1 MHISQKLVSFKQ
13 ILSERFGNSQFLDRY
28 IELCSV
34 DEESKHEKHHILP
47 RSIFPEYI
55 KNLDNIVRLSPY
67 NHFVAHY
74 LLAHLT
80 KDRRMVFAL
89 NQMNRIKNSGV
100 LTTKQLE
107 ESASMYAEFREE
119 LSRASAE
126 MNSGKTMTAENKERL
141 INRLVGKIYVVDIQS
156 NEIVQVTKEE
166 YQKNKHLYRHTSQG
180 KKRDSSTR
188 EKISN
193 KLKGRTSWFNETTG
207 EIRQSFEC
215 PGEGFVR
222 GMPEERRDMVSKAMS
237 GNKFW
242 INQETGEQKRS
253 KERPGPEWKSGRIF
267 NNHFKGK
274 TVVFDLISGETL
286 TVSSDSRL
294 PHQVIPNQ
302 KIVKIGK
309 QIFTSFKSISQVYD
323 IPEAICNNVFGKFP
337 ENGDTVVSSK
347 TFKNLTPEDKTRFNW
362 MIGKKFRDIV
372 PKGIEFITA
381 KEFIY
386 DGETFK

>member
-1 MHISQKLVSFKQ
+1 
-13 ILSERFGNSQFLDRY
+13 
-28 IELCSV
+28 
-34 DEESKHEKHHILP
+34 
-47 RSIFPEYI
+47 
-55 KNLDNIVRLSPY
+55 
-67 NHFVAHY
+67 
-74 LLAHLT
+74 
-80 KDRRMVFAL
+80 MVFAL

-100 LTTKQLE
+100 LTTEQLE

-119 LSRASAE
+119 LSRASSE
-126 MNSGKTMTAENKERL
+126 MNTGKTMSAENKERL
-141 INRLVGKIYVVDIQS
+141 VNRLVGKIYVVDIQS

-180 KKRDSSTR
+180 KKRDSSTG

-207 EIRQSFEC
+207 EMRQSFEC
-215 PGEGFVR
+215 PGEEFVR
-222 GMPEERRDMVSKAMS
+222 GISEERRDMMSKAMS

-242 INQETGEQKRS
+242 INQETGEQRRS

-274 TVVFDLISGETL
+274 TVVFDLMSGETL

-309 QIFTSFKSISQVYD
+309 QIFTSFKSISQVYA
-323 IPEAICNNVFGKFP
+323 IPEAICNNVFGGFP
-337 ENGDTVVSSK
+337 GNGETTISAK
-347 TFKNLTPEDKTRFNW
+347 TLKNLATEDKKRFAW
-362 MIGKKFRDIV
+362 MLGKKFNDIV
-372 PKGIEFITA
+372 PKGIEIITA